1 MEDNTNTLPVEDNTE
16 YGQKTFTQE
25 EVDSMIQKR
34 VSRERSTW
42 EKRESQFKAREQEFQ
57 TREQEL
63 NEREFKFNSMEIL
76 AERSLPVEL
85 ADVLNYT
92 KNDDLNSTIDHVE
105 RIFKSAVEAEVTKR
119 FRGTTPKRGN
129 VTPSAIADG
138 MRKAMRLS

>member
-1 MEDNTNTLPVEDNTE
+1 MEDNKQTLPVEDNAE

-25 EVDSMIQKR
+25 EVDNMIQKR

-42 EKRESQFKAREQEFQ
+42 EKRESQFKAREQE
-57 TREQEL
+57 L
-63 NEREFKFNSMEIL
+63 NEREFKFNTREIL
-76 AERSLPVEL
+76 MERSLPVEL

-92 KNDDLNSTIDHVE
+92 NNEDLNSTIDHIE
-105 RIFKSAVEAEVTKR
+105 GIFKRAVEAEVTKR

-138 MRKAMRLS
+138 MRKAMGLS